1 MGRVS
6 RRGFLLGGIALAGG
20 GLLAGGFD
28 MTPAWAVDGPT
39 IVSCDGWGARPN
51 RGVLP
56 VYHRRAVKILVHH
69 TATPNGATG
78 RDANRATSPAR
89 SRPST
94 WTTGGGPTRAST
106 SR

>member
-20 GLLAGGFD
+20 GLLAGGLD

-56 VYHRRAVKILVHH
+56 VHHRRPVKILVHH

-78 RDANRATSPAR
+78 RTADQIDSESALGRTA
-89 SRPST
+89 
-94 WTTGGGPTRAST
+94 GGEWNLGWWS
-106 SR
+106 S

>member
-20 GLLAGGFD
+20 GLLAGLD

-39 IVSCDGWGARPN
+39 IVSCAGWGARPN

-56 VYHRRAVKILVHH
+56 VYHRRPVKILSRFY
-69 TATPNGATG
+69 GFG
-78 RDANRATSPAR
+78 ENRR
-89 SRPST
+89 
-94 WTTGGGPTRAST
+94 
-106 SR
+106 